1 MALTR
6 AQLLSGNSSQ
16 GAVLSNQ
23 VQGVTAGAGVQI
35 SGTGALSI
43 NSSDPTFN
51 GFIKTNNGSAYNGYV
66 WPGSDGTAGY
76 QLTTDGAGNLDWTIP
91 TGIPWTAKGQL
102 IVGTGAATQTLLNVG
117 TNTAFLVANSAT
129 ASGLAWSNA
138 STSAALLPSGT
149 NAQRPLTGIAGQ
161 IRYNSEISRFEG
173 YKNTT
178 WTGFGGATGGGTDE
192 IFYLNGQIVTTDYT
206 LPANQN
212 AVTAGPITV
221 NAGITVTIPAG
232 QAWSIV

>member
-6 AQLLSGNSSQ
+6 AQLLQGNSTQ
-16 GAVLSNQ
+16 GAVIPG
-23 VQGVTAGAGVQI
+23 VQAVTAGIGVQI
-35 SGTGALSI
+35 SNTGVLSI
-43 NSSDPTFN
+43 NGNDPALTS
-51 GFIKTNNGSAYNGYV
+51 FIKTNNSVAYNAYV
-66 WPGSDGTAGY
+66 WPGSDGPSGY
-76 QLTTDGAGNLDWTIP
+76 QLTTDGAGNLDWTP
-91 TGIPWTAKGQL
+91 SGIPLWTAKGQL
-102 IVGTGAATQTLLNVG
+102 NVGTGVG
-117 TNTAFLVANSAT
+117 TSALLSVGTSTAFLIANPAT

-149 NAQRPLTGIAGQ
+149 NIQRPLTGIAGQ
-161 IRYNSEISRFEG
+161 IRYNSEIGRFEG
-173 YKNTT
+173 YKNST

-212 AVTAGPITV
+212 AVTAGPITI
-221 NAGITVTIPAG
+221 NAGVTVTIPAG